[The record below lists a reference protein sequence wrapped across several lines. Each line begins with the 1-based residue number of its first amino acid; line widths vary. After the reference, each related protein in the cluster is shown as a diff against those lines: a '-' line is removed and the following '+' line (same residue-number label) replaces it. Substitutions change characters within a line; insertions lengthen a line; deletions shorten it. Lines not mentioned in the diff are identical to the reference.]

1 MVIVDLFKRIFIPE
15 KTSVELSPFQER
27 LKKSRRAI
35 RSLKARAD
43 AKRTTTEKVAD
54 IMTAVGG
61 SFSFLILNLI
71 WFLYWIILNTHAVPG
86 IEPFD
91 PFPFSLLTMIVSLE
105 AIILAIF
112 VLISQNREQKINHL
126 REEIDLE
133 IDLVAESELTKVM
146 ELVVAIAKKS
156 GIDLSKDMEIK
167 EMLKPLNRDKIQTS
181 LEKEIL

>member
-1 MVIVDLFKRIFIPE
+1 MVIIDLFKKIFTPA
-15 KTSVELSPFQER
+15 KAPLTLSPFQER

-43 AKRTTTEKVAD
+43 ARRTESEKIAD
-54 IMTAVGG
+54 YMTAVGG
-61 SFSFLILNLI
+61 SMWFLILNVV
-71 WFLYWIILNTHAVPG
+71 WFIYWIILNTRIIPG
-86 IEPFD
+86 VEPFD

-105 AIILAIF
+105 AIILAVF

-146 ELVVAIAKKS
+146 ELVVAIAKKA
-156 GIDLSKDMEIK
+156 GLNVDADEELK

>member
-1 MVIVDLFKRIFIPE
+1 MVIVDLFKKLFVPE

-43 AKRTTTEKVAD
+43 AKRTTAEKVAD
-54 IMTAVGG
+54 GMTAVGG
-61 SFSFLILNLI
+61 SFSFLILNCI
-71 WFLYWIILNTHAVPG
+71 WFLYWIILNTNIVPG
-86 IEPFD
+86 LKPFD

-146 ELVVAIAKKS
+146 ELVVLIAKKN